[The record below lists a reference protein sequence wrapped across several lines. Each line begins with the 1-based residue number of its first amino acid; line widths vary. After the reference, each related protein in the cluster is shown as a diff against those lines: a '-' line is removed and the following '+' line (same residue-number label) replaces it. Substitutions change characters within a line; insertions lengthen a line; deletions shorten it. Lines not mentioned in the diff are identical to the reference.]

1 MEKIHK
7 RGKMFEGVEISG
19 SSGGKPVEFE
29 KNKEEYGLNDM
40 NKKRQKE

>member
-1 MEKIHK
+1 
-7 RGKMFEGVEISG
+7 MFEGVEISG